1 MPTALQLQTIHNII
15 DAVERE
21 EYTGGTFQS
30 NERKHQRA
38 QYLTSEAHNILVTLR
53 DEMNSVD
60 RGAYNDLYTR
70 LDYAERFSDASRH
83 MQVAEEFWEFALR
96 VFQDVSYRFI
106 TGSTRPKI
114 RTPPQ
119 PPRPVPEPQPSPKTS
134 PASSVR
140 TPPPPYGWGYKLP
153 QAYIVGWAPGWVPI
167 TKWYYG

>member
-1 MPTALQLQTIHNII
+1 MDARPVLAQTLHSPTMPTALQLQTIHNII

-70 LDYAERFSDASRH
+70 
-83 MQVAEEFWEFALR
+83 
-96 VFQDVSYRFI
+96 
-106 TGSTRPKI
+106 
-114 RTPPQ
+114 
-119 PPRPVPEPQPSPKTS
+119 
-134 PASSVR
+134 
-140 TPPPPYGWGYKLP
+140 
-153 QAYIVGWAPGWVPI
+153 
-167 TKWYYG
+167 